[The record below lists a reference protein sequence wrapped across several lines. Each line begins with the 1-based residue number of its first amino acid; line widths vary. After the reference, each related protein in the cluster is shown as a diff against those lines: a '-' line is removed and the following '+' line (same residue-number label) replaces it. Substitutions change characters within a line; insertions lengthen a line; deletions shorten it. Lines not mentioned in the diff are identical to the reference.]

1 MSILFS
7 RQRGKGKALIFIH
20 GFPMH
25 QAIWDDFGE
34 KFIEKYT
41 VISIDLPG
49 FGKSQALPE
58 NFSLDD
64 VADEVIAFVLAHK
77 LSDSVLVG
85 HSLGGYVALY
95 VLEKRPDLFSKL
107 ILFHSTAYAD
117 TNERKASR
125 NKVID
130 FVKKNG
136 AIAFTS
142 SFIEPLFADPQHEG
156 IERVRQIAA
165 TTSAETVIGYTKA
178 MRDRREQLKTLISF
192 EKPTLLLGGE
202 KDQGIPVES
211 LKEQANSSQK
221 AQIHILQNVA
231 HMGMFESAGEAVTR
245 IKEFLEEN

>member
-1 MSILFS
+1 
-7 RQRGKGKALIFIH
+7 
-20 GFPMH
+20 MH
-25 QAIWDDFGE
+25 QAVWDDFGE
-34 KFIEKYT
+34 KFVAEYT

-49 FGKSQALPE
+49 FGKSAARPD

-95 VLEKRPDLFSKL
+95 MLEKRPDLFSKL
-107 ILFHSTAYAD
+107 VLFHSTAYAD
-117 TNERKASR
+117 TDERKASR
-125 NKVID
+125 NKVIEL
-130 FVKKNG
+130 VKKKG
-136 AIAFTS
+136 AIAFTT
-142 SFIEPLFADPQHEG
+142 SFIQPLFTDPQHED

-165 TTSAETVIGYTKA
+165 TTTAETVIGYTKA

-192 EKPTLLLGGE
+192 KKPTLLLGGE
-202 KDQGIPVES
+202 KDQGISVES
-211 LKEQANSSQK
+211 LKEQANATQK

-231 HMGMFESAGEAVTR
+231 HMGMFESAVEAASR